1 MGKGIL
7 HIIVSL
13 LLLVTTTGVS
23 ISKHYCGDNLISIAL
38 FVEADSCCDD
48 SDCCHNENEYLQFKD
63 DYIGSVITDLASTIE
78 FDLLFTAFPVFIGI
92 IPFEEVISLS
102 FISESPPPL
111 LTSTKLSLLQ
121 TYLI

>member
-7 HIIVSL
+7 HIIISL

-23 ISKHYCGDNLISIAL
+23 ISKHYCGDNLINVAL
-38 FVEADSCCDD
+38 FVEAESCCDD
-48 SDCCHNENEYLQFKD
+48 SDCCHNENEYFQFKD
-63 DYIGSVITDLASTIE
+63 DFVGSFVVASIQIVE
-78 FDLLFTAFPVFIGI
+78 LELLRTI
-92 IPFEEVISLS
+92 IPITFVTKSLGLETTLS
-102 FISESPPPL
+102 YISESPPPL